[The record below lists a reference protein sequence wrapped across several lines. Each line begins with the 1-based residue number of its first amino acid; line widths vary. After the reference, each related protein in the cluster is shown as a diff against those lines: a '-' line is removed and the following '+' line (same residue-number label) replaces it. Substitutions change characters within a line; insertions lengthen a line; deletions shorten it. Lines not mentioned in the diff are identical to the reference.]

1 MSWVLF
7 HYAYRFLKDVR
18 PRLKGNKLKAFQHLT
33 KKERRILVVGDLHC
47 PFDLDGYLKFLLD
60 TYAKWN
66 CNQILMIGDAIDN
79 HYSSFHQ
86 TDADG
91 YGGGKELD
99 MAIKRLSKY
108 RDAFAEI
115 CDKKIDICTGNHDR
129 IIMRRAFDSDIP
141 ARWIKSYNEVLGT
154 DWNWVES
161 IVYDDVLYEHGEG
174 GQAKTK
180 AKNNMMSSVCG
191 HTHTQAYVE
200 WLVGKKYRV
209 FGMQVGCGVDASTY
223 AAAYAK
229 NFKKQAI
236 GCGVVLGGH
245 TAINVL
251 MPLGKS
257 KPKKGT
263 VL

>member
-1 MSWVLF
+1 
-7 HYAYRFLKDVR
+7 
-18 PRLKGNKLKAFQHLT
+18 
-33 KKERRILVVGDLHC
+33 
-47 PFDLDGYLKFLLD
+47 
-60 TYAKWN
+60 
-66 CNQILMIGDAIDN
+66 
-79 HYSSFHQ
+79 
-86 TDADG
+86 
-91 YGGGKELD
+91 

-251 MPLGKS
+251 MPLGKP

>member
-1 MSWVLF
+1 
-7 HYAYRFLKDVR
+7 
-18 PRLKGNKLKAFQHLT
+18 
-33 KKERRILVVGDLHC
+33 
-47 PFDLDGYLKFLLD
+47 
-60 TYAKWN
+60 
-66 CNQILMIGDAIDN
+66 MIGDAIDN
-79 HYSSFHQ
+79 HYSSFHP
-86 TDADG
+86 TDPDG
-91 YGGGKELD
+91 YGGGQELD
-99 MAIKRLSKY
+99 RAIKRLSRY
-108 RDAFAEI
+108 RDAFAKI
-115 CDKKIDICTGNHDR
+115 CDKKIDICIGNHDR
-129 IIMRRAFDSDIP
+129 LIMRRAFDSDIP

-236 GCGVVLGGH
+236 GCGVILGGH

-251 MPLGKS
+251 MPLGE
-257 KPKKGT
+257 KKAKESR